1 MCILY
6 FFIFYK
12 FKGLDVNN
20 NKYSIIKIYDKWLS
34 KRIPSVGFGGFQI
47 PKKPEPNHGRTG
59 SDESISTTLSSFG
72 SGPSLKVEIKN
83 LFFIGGL
90 HNAELISHLLH
101 RRGQS
106 VEQVTKGC
114 VFLNADDPYDANDVT
129 KKIYAKCGIN
139 YLNSTKPKEEEIEG
153 KKVNGD
159 PYIIK
164 RVSSGSPRYC
174 CQSACPL
181 IIKFIKNALIEKAL
195 GGVTEGEEDEYKND

>member
-1 MCILY
+1 MH
-6 FFIFYK
+6 IFEYIQ
-12 FKGLDVNN
+12 GLDSNN

-47 PKKPEPNHGRTG
+47 PKKPEAGHRRTG
-59 SDESISTTLSSFG
+59 SDESVSTTLSSFG
-72 SGPSLKVEIKN
+72 SGPNIKVEIRN

-114 VFLNADDPYDANDVT
+114 IFLNADDPYDANDVT
-129 KKIYAKCGIN
+129 KSIYAKCGIN
-139 YLNSTKPKEEEIEG
+139 YLNSTKPRDEVIEG

-164 RVSSGSPRYC
+164 RVSSGNPRYC
-174 CQSACPL
+174 CQSAFTS
-181 IIKFIKNALIEKAL
+181 IIKFIKDALIEK
-195 GGVTEGEEDEYKND
+195 TSNNDDNNDMNEEDEYKND